1 MTVYEGDR
9 AVEEVREE
17 HPVHDGRPHNG
28 EDGEDGG
35 GVLSPGPQQQATQV
49 IKLGYLM
56 RLT

>member
-1 MTVYEGDR
+1 MTVYEGDC

-35 GVLSPGPQQQATQV
+35 GVLSPGPQQQAAQV
-49 IKLGYLM
+49 IEL
-56 RLT
+56 